1 MNPPALSIKDLH
13 VTFRSR
19 RGNVRAIRGC
29 SISIEQGEV
38 LGLVGESGSGK
49 SQLSLAC
56 LGLTAENGEVR
67 GQIQI
72 CGNEIIGED
81 KEVIRSM
88 RGNQIAM
95 IFQNPMTALNPFFN
109 IGEQLTDMLCANQ
122 DFSREEAHKE
132 LVSAFLDVALPDPEK
147 ALIKYPHQ
155 FSGGQL
161 QRIMI
166 ALALTCRTKVL
177 IADEPTTALDVTTQA
192 QIIKLLRRIVEE
204 HSIALLFISH
214 DMGVI
219 SELADRV
226 AVMRQGEI
234 VEEGGHRKIME
245 SPSHEYS
252 RLLLESVPMLGDLK
266 SAPPEPEP
274 EPENGTDLVSFHK
287 PLVQAL
293 KLSKQYRL
301 QEESLKVLKE
311 VDLDLMR
318 GECVA
323 LVGESGSGK
332 STLAMTLIQL
342 TRQSTGTIYFNGEE
356 ISQKERKRLRDARRS
371 MSMVF
376 QNPYSSLNPR
386 MRIFDI
392 VAEPLRELAH
402 LSKEKIRQR
411 VLNTIRAVGLEE
423 VHLQRFPHAFSGGQR
438 QRIALARAFVL
449 EPKLI
454 ILDEPTAALDVS
466 VQAKVVELL
475 NELRSRTNVTYLFI
489 THNLALVERLAN
501 RVLVLYKGEIV
512 ERGKVSEVFANPTHS
527 YTRELLN
534 SVPHFTAP
542 NPTQKEL

>member
-19 RGNVRAIRGC
+19 RGSVRAIRGC

-266 SAPPEPEP
+266 SAPPEPE
-274 EPENGTDLVSFHK
+274 NGTDLVSFHK

-332 STLAMTLIQL
+332 STLAMILIQL

-542 NPTQKEL
+542 NPTQKKL

>member
-19 RGNVRAIRGC
+19 RGCERAVRGC

-56 LGLTAENGEVR
+56 LGLTAESGEIC

-72 CGNEIIGED
+72 CGNKIIGED

-88 RGNQIAM
+88 RGKQIAM

-122 DFSREEAHKE
+122 DFSREDAQKE
-132 LVSAFLDVALPDPEK
+132 LVSAFSDVALPEPEK

-177 IADEPTTALDVTTQA
+177 IADEPTTALDVTTQS

-234 VEEGGHRKIME
+234 VEKGDRRKILE

-252 RLLLESVPMLGDLK
+252 RLLLESVPMLGDRK
-266 SAPPEPEP
+266 SAPPK
-274 EPENGTDLVSFHK
+274 NGTAPVSSK
-287 PLVQAL
+287 NAL
-293 KLSKQYRL
+293 LHASKLSKQYRL
-301 QEESLKVLKE
+301 QEGTLKVLKE
-311 VDLDLMR
+311 VDVNLMR

-332 STLAMTLIQL
+332 STLAMALIQL

-356 ISQKERKRLRDARRS
+356 ISQKERRTLRDARRS

-392 VAEPLRELAH
+392 VAEPLWELTD
-402 LSKEKIRQR
+402 LSKEEIRQR

-423 VHLQRFPHAFSGGQR
+423 AHLQRFPHAFSGGQR

-449 EPKLI
+449 EPELI

-466 VQAKVVELL
+466 VQAQVVELL

-501 RVLVLYKGEIV
+501 RVLVLYKGEIL
-512 ERGKVSEVFANPTHS
+512 ERGRVSEVFANPTHS

-534 SVPHFTAP
+534 SVPHFTVP
-542 NPTQKEL
+542 NTNQHKL

>member
-19 RGNVRAIRGC
+19 RGSVRAVRGC

-56 LGLTAENGEVR
+56 LGLTAESGEVR

-88 RGNQIAM
+88 RGKQIAM

-132 LVSAFLDVALPDPEK
+132 LVSAFSDVALPDPEK

-219 SELADRV
+219 SELAHRV

-234 VEEGGHRKIME
+234 VEEGGHRKILE

-252 RLLLESVPMLGDLK
+252 RLLLESVPMLGDRK
-266 SAPPEPEP
+266 SAPPEHD
-274 EPENGTDLVSFHK
+274 TDPVSSQNA
-287 PLVQAL
+287 LLQAS

-301 QEESLKVLKE
+301 QEGSLKVLKE
-311 VDLDLMR
+311 VDLNLMR

-332 STLAMTLIQL
+332 STLAMALIQL

-356 ISQKERKRLRDARRS
+356 ISQKERKTLRDARRS

-392 VAEPLRELAH
+392 VAEPLWELTN

-423 VHLQRFPHAFSGGQR
+423 EHLQRFPHAFSGGQR

-449 EPKLI
+449 EPELI

-466 VQAKVVELL
+466 VQAQVVELL
-475 NELRSRTNVTYLFI
+475 NELRRRTNVTYLFI

-501 RVLVLYKGEIV
+501 RVLVLYKGTIV

-534 SVPHFTAP
+534 SVPHFTVP
-542 NPTQKEL
+542 NTNQHKL

>member
-19 RGNVRAIRGC
+19 RGSVRAVRGC

-56 LGLTAENGEVR
+56 LGLTAESGEVR

-81 KEVIRSM
+81 KEDIRSM
-88 RGNQIAM
+88 RGKQIAM

-132 LVSAFLDVALPDPEK
+132 LVSAFSDVALPDPEK

-234 VEEGGHRKIME
+234 VEEGGRRKILE

-252 RLLLESVPMLGDLK
+252 RLLLESVPMLGDRN
-266 SAPPEPEP
+266 SPPPEHD
-274 EPENGTDLVSFHK
+274 TDPVSSK
-287 PLVQAL
+287 NALLQAS

-301 QEESLKVLKE
+301 QEGSLKVLKE
-311 VDLDLMR
+311 VDLNLMR

-342 TRQSTGTIYFNGEE
+342 TRQSTGTIYFKGEE
-356 ISQKERKRLRDARRS
+356 ISQKERKTLRDARRS

-392 VAEPLRELAH
+392 VAEPLRELAD
-402 LSKEKIRQR
+402 LSKEEIRQR

-423 VHLQRFPHAFSGGQR
+423 EHLQRFPHAFSGGQR

-449 EPKLI
+449 EPELI

-466 VQAKVVELL
+466 VQAQVVELL

-501 RVLVLYKGEIV
+501 RVLVLYKGTIV

-534 SVPHFTAP
+534 SVPHFTVP
-542 NPTQKEL
+542 NTNQHKL

>member
-19 RGNVRAIRGC
+19 RGSVRAVRGC

-56 LGLTAENGEVR
+56 LGLTAESGEVR

-81 KEVIRSM
+81 KEDIRSM
-88 RGNQIAM
+88 RGKQIAM

-132 LVSAFLDVALPDPEK
+132 LVSAFSDVALPDPEK

-234 VEEGGHRKIME
+234 VEEGGRRKILE

-252 RLLLESVPMLGDLK
+252 RLLLESVPMLGDRK
-266 SAPPEPEP
+266 SAPPEHD
-274 EPENGTDLVSFHK
+274 TDPVSSQN
-287 PLVQAL
+287 PLLQAS

-301 QEESLKVLKE
+301 QEGSLKVLKE
-311 VDLDLMR
+311 VDLNLMR

-332 STLAMTLIQL
+332 STLAMALIQL

-356 ISQKERKRLRDARRS
+356 ISQKERKTLRDARRS

-392 VAEPLRELAH
+392 VAEPLRELAD
-402 LSKEKIRQR
+402 LSKEEIRQR

-423 VHLQRFPHAFSGGQR
+423 EHLQRFPHAFSGGQR

-449 EPKLI
+449 EPELI

-466 VQAKVVELL
+466 VQAQVVELL

-501 RVLVLYKGEIV
+501 RVLVLYKGTIV

-534 SVPHFTAP
+534 SVPHFTVP
-542 NPTQKEL
+542 NTNQHKL

>member
-19 RGNVRAIRGC
+19 RGSVRAVRGC

-56 LGLTAENGEVR
+56 LGLTAESGEVR

-81 KEVIRSM
+81 KEDIRSM
-88 RGNQIAM
+88 RGKQIAM

-132 LVSAFLDVALPDPEK
+132 LVSAFSDVALPDPEK

-234 VEEGGHRKIME
+234 VEEGGRRKILE

-252 RLLLESVPMLGDLK
+252 RLLLESVPMLGDRN
-266 SAPPEPEP
+266 SAPPEHD
-274 EPENGTDLVSFHK
+274 TDSVSSQN
-287 PLVQAL
+287 PLLQAS

-301 QEESLKVLKE
+301 QEGSLKVLKE
-311 VDLDLMR
+311 VDLNLMR

-356 ISQKERKRLRDARRS
+356 ISQKERKTLRDARRS

-392 VAEPLRELAH
+392 VAEPLRELAD
-402 LSKEKIRQR
+402 LSKEEIRQR

-423 VHLQRFPHAFSGGQR
+423 EHLQRFPHAFSGGQR

-449 EPKLI
+449 EPELI

-466 VQAKVVELL
+466 VQAQVVELL

-501 RVLVLYKGEIV
+501 RVLVLYKGTIV

-534 SVPHFTAP
+534 SVPHFTVP
-542 NPTQKEL
+542 NTNQHKL

>member
-19 RGNVRAIRGC
+19 RGSVRAVRGC

-56 LGLTAENGEVR
+56 LGLTAESGEVR

-81 KEVIRSM
+81 KEDIRSM
-88 RGNQIAM
+88 RGKQIAM

-132 LVSAFLDVALPDPEK
+132 LVSAFSDVALPDPEK

-234 VEEGGHRKIME
+234 VEEGGRRKILE

-252 RLLLESVPMLGDLK
+252 RLLLESVPMLGDRN
-266 SAPPEPEP
+266 SAPPEHD
-274 EPENGTDLVSFHK
+274 TDSVSSK
-287 PLVQAL
+287 NALLQAS

-301 QEESLKVLKE
+301 QEGSLKVLKE
-311 VDLDLMR
+311 VDLNLMR

-356 ISQKERKRLRDARRS
+356 ISQKERKTLRDARRS

-392 VAEPLRELAH
+392 VAEPLRELAD
-402 LSKEKIRQR
+402 LSKEEISQR

-423 VHLQRFPHAFSGGQR
+423 EHLQRFPHAFSGGQR

-449 EPKLI
+449 EPELI

-466 VQAKVVELL
+466 VQAQVVELL

-501 RVLVLYKGEIV
+501 RVLVLYKGTIV

-534 SVPHFTAP
+534 SVPHFTVP
-542 NPTQKEL
+542 NTNQHKL